1 MSIRWA
7 AALIILLTLF
17 SVSKAWANEIYITQS
32 GDRLDLE
39 MQQRSQDNYI
49 SYNETG
55 DDNTVKVYQGMHPD
69 GTIDGDETG
78 GHEAYWTITGNNN
91 NLGSYQTDVNRGGG
105 GGNPHHLAN
114 IIDGDGNTVEHIQ
127 MGKAGHDGFI
137 EITGDDNTVDLYQRG
152 NGGQKWADI
161 VLTGDGHTVD
171 VDQRGSQSANA
182 TVDLTNSGGAYN
194 YTLTQNVTTS
204 SDSFS
209 VTGSCANTSGCT
221 VTVNRNN

>member
-1 MSIRWA
+1 MITRWA
-7 AALIILLTLF
+7 QIVIIALTL
-17 SVSKAWANEIYITQS
+17 SSPTNANEIYINQA
-32 GDRLDLE
+32 GDGLSLE
-39 MQQRSQDNYI
+39 MQQRSKDNYI

-55 DDNTVKVYQGMHPD
+55 DDNTVKVFQGMHDD
-69 GTIDGDETG
+69 GSIDTDETG

-152 NGGQKWADI
+152 NGGVKWADI
-161 VLTGDGHTVD
+161 VLTGDDHIVD
-171 VDQRGSQSANA
+171 VMQRGSQSANA